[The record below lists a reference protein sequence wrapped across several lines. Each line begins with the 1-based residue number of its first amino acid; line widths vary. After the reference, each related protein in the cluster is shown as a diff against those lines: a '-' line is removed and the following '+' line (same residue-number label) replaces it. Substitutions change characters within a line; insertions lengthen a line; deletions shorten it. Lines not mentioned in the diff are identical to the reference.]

1 MRLTN
6 KVAVVTGSSRG
17 IGAAIARRLAAEG
30 ARVVLN
36 CHASKE
42 AAEAVAAEIR
52 QAGGEAAVIAADVSR
67 FDEAQRLIQQALDTY
82 GRIDILVNN
91 AGTTRDGLLMTMK
104 EADWDRVLETNL
116 KSVFNCCKA
125 ATRHMVRQRGGRII
139 NITSVVGLVGQAGQT
154 NYAASKA
161 GVIGFTRSLARELG
175 SRNITVNC
183 VAPGY
188 IPTALTETL
197 PDELKQAIV
206 EQTPL
211 KRMGQPEEV
220 AAAVA
225 FLASDEASFITGHVL
240 NVDGGLAMG

>member
-1 MRLTN
+1 MRLQG

-17 IGAAIARRLAAEG
+17 IGAATAKRLAAEG

-36 CHASKE
+36 CHASTE
-42 AAEAVAAEIR
+42 AAEAVANEIIA
-52 QAGGEAAVIAADVSR
+52 AGGEAIVVPADVSR
-67 FDEAQRLIQQALDTY
+67 FDEAQRLIQEATQRF
-82 GRIDILVNN
+82 GQIDILVNN

-104 EADWDRVLETNL
+104 EEDWDTVLDTNL

-125 ATRHMVRQRGGRII
+125 AIRGMIRRRQGRII

-161 GVIGFTRSLARELG
+161 GIIGFTRSLAREVG

-188 IPTALTETL
+188 IPTALTDVL
-197 PDELKQAIV
+197 PDELKEAILK
-206 EQTPL
+206 QTPL
-211 KRMGQPEEV
+211 GRMGTPEEV

-225 FLASDEASFITGHVL
+225 FLASDDAAFITGHVL
-240 NVDGGLAMG
+240 TVDGGLAMG

>member
-1 MRLTN
+1 MRLAG

-17 IGAAIARRLAAEG
+17 IGAAISRRLAAEG
-30 ARVVLN
+30 AKVVLN
-36 CHASKE
+36 CHASPE

-52 QAGGEAAVIAADVSR
+52 QAGGEAIVVTADVSR
-67 FDEAQRLIQQALDTY
+67 FDEAQRLIQQALDAF

-91 AGTTRDGLLMTMK
+91 AGTTRDTLLMTMK
-104 EADWDRVLETNL
+104 EAEWDLVLETNL

-125 ATRHMVRQRGGRII
+125 VARSMVRQRGGRII
-139 NITSVVGLVGQAGQT
+139 NITSVVGLIGQAGQT

-161 GVIGFTRSLARELG
+161 GIIGFSKSLARELG

-188 IPTALTETL
+188 IPTALTEVL

-211 KRMGQPEEV
+211 KRMGRPEEV

-225 FLASDEASFITGHVL
+225 FLASDDASFITGHVL
-240 NVDGGLAMG
+240 HVDGGLAMC

>member
-1 MRLTN
+1 MRLSG

-30 ARVVLN
+30 AKVVLN
-36 CHASKE
+36 CHASAE
-42 AAEAVAAEIR
+42 AAESVAQEIR
-52 QAGGEAAVIAADVSR
+52 QNGGEATVVVADVSR
-67 FDEAQRLIQQALDTY
+67 FEEAQRLIKQAVDTY
-82 GRIDILVNN
+82 GRVDILVNN
-91 AGTTRDGLLMTMK
+91 AGTTRDTLLMMMK
-104 EADWDRVLETNL
+104 EADWDRVIDTNL

-125 ATRHMVRQRGGRII
+125 VARGMVRQRSGRII

-161 GVIGFTRSLARELG
+161 GIIGFSKSLARELG
-175 SRNITVNC
+175 SRGITVNC

-188 IPTALTETL
+188 IPTALTEVL
-197 PDELKQAIV
+197 PDELKQAILD
-206 EQTPL
+206 QTPL

-225 FLASDEASFITGHVL
+225 FLASEDAAFITGHVL
-240 NVDGGLAMG
+240 SVDGGLAMC